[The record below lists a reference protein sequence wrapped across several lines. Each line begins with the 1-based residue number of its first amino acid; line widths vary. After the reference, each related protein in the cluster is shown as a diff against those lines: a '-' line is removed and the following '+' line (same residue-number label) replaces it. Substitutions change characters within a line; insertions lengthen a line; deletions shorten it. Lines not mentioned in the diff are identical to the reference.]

1 MHRARYTRTWSCSNL
16 VPEYLVGIMITAVL
30 GWGGFTW
37 RKAEDAITRAIQT
50 SDRVDRLEVK
60 IAENYLTKQELQAY
74 MDRMF
79 ETLGEMK
86 GGMQYLTERVDF
98 HVSEQAGESREL
110 KAEIERLRTNTQR
123 RRIDD

>member
-1 MHRARYTRTWSCSNL
+1 
-16 VPEYLVGIMITAVL
+16 MITAVL

-37 RKAEDAITRAIQT
+37 RRAEDAITQAIQAG
-50 SDRVDRLEVK
+50 DRVDRLEVK
-60 IAENYLTKQELQAY
+60 IAENYLTKQEFQAY
-74 MDRMF
+74 MDRLF

-98 HVSEQAGESREL
+98 HVTEQAGESKKL
-110 KAEIERLRTNTQR
+110 HSEIDRLRRNTNR